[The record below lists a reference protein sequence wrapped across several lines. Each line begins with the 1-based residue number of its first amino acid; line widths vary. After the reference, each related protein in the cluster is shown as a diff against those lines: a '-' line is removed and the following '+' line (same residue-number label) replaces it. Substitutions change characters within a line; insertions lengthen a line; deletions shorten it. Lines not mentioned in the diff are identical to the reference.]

1 MKILDERELKMMDYL
16 RLKSQLDHCFLT
28 QMAAKNKEDRQK
40 TIRLAIKS
48 IWDSNKHQTNATTWA
63 KAQLQQAITKLL
75 AVLFQWAI
83 LMKDKLK
90 SRSLW

>member
-40 TIRLAIKS
+40 TKPMPQLEQKFS
-48 IWDSNKHQTNATTWA
+48 CNKQ
-63 KAQLQQAITKLL
+63 
-75 AVLFQWAI
+75 
-83 LMKDKLK
+83 
-90 SRSLW
+90 

>member
-40 TIRLAIKS
+40 TIRLAIKT
-48 IWDSNKHQTNATTWA
+48 I
-63 KAQLQQAITKLL
+63 
-75 AVLFQWAI
+75 
-83 LMKDKLK
+83 
-90 SRSLW
+90 